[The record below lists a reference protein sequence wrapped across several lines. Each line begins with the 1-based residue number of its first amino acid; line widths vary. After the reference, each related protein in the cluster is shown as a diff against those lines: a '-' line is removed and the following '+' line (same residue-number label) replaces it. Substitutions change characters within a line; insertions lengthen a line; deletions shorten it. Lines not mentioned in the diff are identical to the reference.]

1 MPQSL
6 HNSRMNLKN
15 TPALRTLNRS
25 VERLSV
31 ALYYVSARD
40 DRSTVVRQSIVW
52 SRNIVKTII
61 GTVLGVLLWACL
73 AKMEE
78 VVHAS
83 GKLEPNAAV
92 QEVQAPVSGVI
103 TKIFIKE
110 GERVRAG
117 QPLLGLDNTV
127 AASRLNSLRE
137 QIDSVRSENAHYTA
151 ILKDTDLGLE
161 VAAARLP
168 EKLAGLARDRAVL
181 RNEGV
186 RLQALIGTPG
196 DVPEPGRMPLGNA
209 VPLPD
214 LSRLPEEERVLL
226 REAAKDREEKIRS
239 LEITA
244 KRAQSELSAATEQ
257 LEPKQQLLLNTKKI
271 FASYQKL
278 LSLGGVAEVE
288 YLERQ
293 AQMLQAEADLQR
305 VQGMLPSLRLEKDKA
320 EEAVL
325 NFSTNYRRE
334 GMVSLGENRKALAEI
349 DSRLSKAILDNS
361 RRLSELESSLAESTA
376 SLEHHEILAPA
387 DGVIFELPFNKPGN
401 VVATKDT
408 IVKIVPD
415 DELIAKLAIT
425 NKDIGFI
432 AVGQSCELEV
442 ESFPSRE
449 YGLIHSTLTFI
460 GSDAL
465 PPTAVRPYF
474 AFPAKVKME
483 AQSFSIN
490 GRTVPLQSGM
500 AVTGKI
506 KTRERRVIHLVLDL
520 LLGPL
525 ERKGNPSPT

>member
-1 MPQSL
+1 
-6 HNSRMNLKN
+6 MNLKD
-15 TPALRTLNRS
+15 TPAIRPITRS

-40 DRSTVVRQSIVW
+40 DRSTVMRQSIVW
-52 SRNIVKTII
+52 SRNIVRTII
-61 GTVLGVLLWACL
+61 AAVLGILIWACL

-83 GKLEPNAAV
+83 GKLEPSAAV
-92 QEVQAPVSGVI
+92 QEVQAPVSGMV

-127 AASRLNSLRE
+127 AASRLNSLKE
-137 QIDSVRSENAHYTA
+137 QLNSVHSENQHYTA
-151 ILKDTDLGLE
+151 ILKDTDLGLDL
-161 VAAARLP
+161 AAAKLP
-168 EKLAGLARDRAVL
+168 EKIAGLARDRAVL

-186 RLQALIGTPG
+186 RLQALIASSGT
-196 DVPEPGRMPLGNA
+196 
-209 VPLPD
+209 LPD

-226 REAAKDREEKIRS
+226 REATKDREEKIHS

-244 KRAQSELSAATEQ
+244 NRAQSELSAAMEQ
-257 LEPKQQLLLNTKKI
+257 LEPKQLLLENTRKI
-271 FASYQKL
+271 FESYQKL
-278 LSLGGVAEVE
+278 LSLGGVAEVD

-305 VQGMLPSLRLEKDKA
+305 IKSMLPSLRLEKDKA
-320 EEAVL
+320 QEAVV
-325 NFSTNYRRE
+325 NFTTNYRRE
-334 GMVSLGENRKALAEI
+334 AMVSLGDNRKALAEI

-361 RRLSELESSLAESTA
+361 RRISELESNLAESQA
-376 SLEHHEILAPA
+376 ALEHHEILAPA

-408 IVKIVPD
+408 VVKIVPD

-432 AVGQSCELEV
+432 SVGQSCELEV

-449 YGLIHSTLTFI
+449 YGLLNCTLTFI
-460 GSDAL
+460 GSDVL

-474 AFPAKVKME
+474 AFPAKVKLE
-483 AQSFSIN
+483 TQSFSIN
-490 GRTVPLQSGM
+490 GKTIPLQSGM

-506 KTRERRVIHLVLDL
+506 KTRERRVIYLVLDL

-525 ERKGNPSPT
+525 QRKGNPESELPSGKVR